1 MFNVVSYDK
10 LYTSILRL
18 SEIKKEKNMILE
30 PFCCLIKLALLN
42 FYPPGTKLNIY
53 NNSLSFHQPTLYQ
66 GMLRFFYN
74 QGREDLHNL
83 FNPLVKAIDWY
94 TNYNSSIDI
103 MFELA
108 MDGLKK
114 LLTTYPDNCTI
125 KHTINY
131 YISTI
136 KKRNKKDKNERT
148 NKLPKEDDDTIL
160 SYIKELWSSGEIN
173 IVIQHLQELHRI
185 KSFTKDADEID
196 IECHLKSLFTLTE
209 YKESKLHTF
218 LESYVS
224 VL

>member
-53 NNSLSFHQPTLYQ
+53 NNSLSFHEPTLYQ

-94 TNYNSSIDI
+94 TSI
-103 MFELA
+103 
-108 MDGLKK
+108 
-114 LLTTYPDNCTI
+114 
-125 KHTINY
+125 
-131 YISTI
+131 
-136 KKRNKKDKNERT
+136 
-148 NKLPKEDDDTIL
+148 
-160 SYIKELWSSGEIN
+160 
-173 IVIQHLQELHRI
+173 HL
-185 KSFTKDADEID
+185 
-196 IECHLKSLFTLTE
+196 
-209 YKESKLHTF
+209 
-218 LESYVS
+218 
-224 VL
+224 